1 MLFGHRSGSPVEH
14 AFAVRMT
21 VQADFLFT
29 LPAVIFQPLSG
40 IWLVVHG
47 DFLWNDY
54 WLVMTYVLYC
64 LAGICWVP
72 VVVIQMRMKNMLEAR
87 AQGASFDDALYGK
100 LFRWWFALGWPAFGG
115 LVVVFW
121 LMVAKPT
128 W

>member
-1 MLFGHRSGSPVEH
+1 MDSYLLEKTLHIISATIVFGTGIGIAHFMLFGHRSGSPVEH

-29 LPAVIFQPLSG
+29 LLAVIFQPLSG

-87 AQGASFDDALYGK
+87 A
-100 LFRWWFALGWPAFGG
+100 RR
-115 LVVVFW
+115 VI
-121 LMVAKPT
+121 
-128 W
+128 